1 LSDPNAIDPSHA
13 QASGAER
20 RRAERAPTHL
30 CVDAT
35 HLDEPH
41 VLELR
46 QAGRATPRI
55 DRVTNLSRRG
65 LCLESTRRPD
75 VGTHLVLRFE
85 FDGERPAL
93 LIGATRWTR
102 LAHASANCDAPPVVH
117 VGVQLVGG
125 SNHAFNCLERAL
137 DRAREVTCE
146 SVATAGDSR

>member
-1 LSDPNAIDPSHA
+1 VSDPQTAIDPSPV
-13 QASGAER
+13 QISDAER
-20 RRAERAPTHL
+20 RRAERTATHF
-30 CVDAT
+30 CVDAP

-46 QAGRATPRI
+46 QAGRAAPRL

-75 VGTHLVLRFE
+75 VGTHLVLRFD

-102 LAHASANCDAPPVVH
+102 VAHERGDAAPVVH

-125 SNHAFNCLERAL
+125 SNHAFTCLERAL
-137 DRAREVTCE
+137 DRVRAVTCE
-146 SVATAGDSR
+146 SVATDGGSR